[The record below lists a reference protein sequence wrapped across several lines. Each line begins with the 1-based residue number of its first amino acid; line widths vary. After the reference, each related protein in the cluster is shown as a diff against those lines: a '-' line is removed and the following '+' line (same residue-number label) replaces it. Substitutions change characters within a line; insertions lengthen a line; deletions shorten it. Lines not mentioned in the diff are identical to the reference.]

1 MSKRKFNLYFV
12 PELVNEPITYILVK
26 DFDLKFNIL
35 RAEIM
40 EKGGQLLIEVDGKPA
55 QITKGVAYLQEMGVK
70 VEELNEFVTKDEER
84 CTNCGMCVSI
94 CPADAVEMDRKEW
107 KVIFHLDK
115 CIACGLCVSSCPPR
129 AMKLKA

>member
-12 PELVNEPITYILVK
+12 PELVNEPITYVLVK

-35 RAEIM
+35 RAEVM

-55 QITKGVAYLQEMGVK
+55 QITKGIAYLQGMGVK
-70 VEELNEFVTKDEER
+70 VEELNEFVTKDEAR

-94 CPADAVEMDRKEW
+94 CPADAVEMDRQEW